1 MKYPLV
7 LQAYNLYH
15 LLGLENYASGEQIK
29 KSYWQLARKYH
40 PDRAES
46 TEKEKQ
52 RFILSTAAYNFL
64 RDNKRRHS
72 YEQLLKRKQEKK
84 YVLRVLNLFASGRK
98 IINVSILPAWLL
110 IMISTGLWM
119 NAGGTSLNF

>member
-15 LLGLENYASGEQIK
+15 LLGLGNYASGEQIK

-46 TEKEKQ
+46 TENEKQ

-64 RDNKRRHS
+64 RDNKKRHS
-72 YEQLLKRKQEKK
+72 YEQLLKRKQEEK
-84 YVLRVLNLFASGRK
+84 NTF
-98 IINVSILPAWLL
+98 
-110 IMISTGLWM
+110 
-119 NAGGTSLNF
+119 

>member
-7 LQAYNLYH
+7 LKAYNFYH

-29 KSYWQLARKYH
+29 KRYWQLARKYH
-40 PDRAES
+40 PDRVES
-46 TEKEKQ
+46 TEEETQ
-52 RFILSTAAYNFL
+52 RFVLSTAAYNFL
-64 RDNKRRHS
+64 RDDKKRHS
-72 YEQLLKRKQEKK
+72 YEQLLKRKKK

-98 IINVSILPAWLL
+98 RISVSTLPAWRS

-119 NAGGTSLNF
+119 NAGRTS

>member
-7 LQAYNLYH
+7 LKAYNLYH

-29 KSYWQLARKYH
+29 KRYWQLARKYH

-64 RDNKRRHS
+64 RDNKKRHS
-72 YEQLLKRKQEKK
+72 YEKLLKRKQEKK
-84 YVLRVLNLFASGRK
+84 YVLRVLNLFTSGRK
-98 IINVSILPAWLL
+98 LISVSILPAWLL